1 MIIIDIALKDLV
13 RSFRSLFAVGMMFGA
28 PLLITGLIFFAFGGL
43 SSGTGQVNLPA
54 LTVAVVNQDE
64 PVTGQPAFGQMLLTY
79 LTDPALPAWLHV
91 SPMTTEAEARAAV
104 NQRAAGVALIIP
116 PDFSR
121 ALLAQPGS
129 GAAAATPAL
138 TLINDPTLTIGPRI
152 VQDLVQLFVDSVT
165 GARIALNTAADQA
178 AARHVAVDP
187 AALQA
192 LGQQYATW
200 AADTERNLHL
210 SPNPLLAVRAPASGS
225 AAASSAPA
233 NSMARLMGGVM
244 AGMLIFF
251 VFFTGANAAQSILRE
266 DEEGTLARLFTTPVS
281 RTAILGGKFL
291 AVFVTIAVQAVVLVI
306 VSALLFKI
314 DWGQPLSLGLVL
326 LGVTIAAAGFG
337 VCLVSFVKG
346 LRQSGPLIGG
356 VLAVTGMLGGLFTSG
371 VQMPAAFETV
381 NLVMPQGWAFRGLK
395 LALDGAGFGLVLT
408 PVLVSV
414 AIGAVLFAIGAFSFR
429 RRYA

>member
-1 MIIIDIALKDLV
+1 
-13 RSFRSLFAVGMMFGA
+13 
-28 PLLITGLIFFAFGGL
+28 
-43 SSGTGQVNLPA
+43 
-54 LTVAVVNQDE
+54 
-64 PVTGQPAFGQMLLTY
+64 
-79 LTDPALPAWLHV
+79 
-91 SPMTTEAEARAAV
+91 
-104 NQRAAGVALIIP
+104 
-116 PDFSR
+116 
-121 ALLAQPGS
+121 
-129 GAAAATPAL
+129 
-138 TLINDPTLTIGPRI
+138 
-152 VQDLVQLFVDSVT
+152 
-165 GARIALNTAADQA
+165 
-178 AARHVAVDP
+178 
-187 AALQA
+187 
-192 LGQQYATW
+192 
-200 AADTERNLHL
+200 
-210 SPNPLLAVRAPASGS
+210 
-225 AAASSAPA
+225 
-233 NSMARLMGGVM
+233 MARLMGGVM

-414 AIGAVLFAIGAFSFR
+414 AIGAALFAIGAFRFR